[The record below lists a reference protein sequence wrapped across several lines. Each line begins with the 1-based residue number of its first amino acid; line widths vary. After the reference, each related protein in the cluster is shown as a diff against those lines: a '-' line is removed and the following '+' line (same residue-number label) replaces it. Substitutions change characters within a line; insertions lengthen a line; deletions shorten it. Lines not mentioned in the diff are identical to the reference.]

1 MADSKSE
8 ALTNLIQ
15 SLASATGWANTSSN
29 STPHSN
35 HSSPTAS
42 TSTPPNSWRNFPMWR
57 ASGILAIFLL
67 CVAPALAQQEM
78 RSSTKGT
85 SIPLPITGTTIDS
98 NHNALDTTLN
108 TLIACERLQDQAS
121 NGHCVIVDAANLAV
135 ISKTSAVT
143 IGGGVAN
150 DTYLKRVIV
159 LAALTGTCV
168 FTGFA
173 DSDGVAQS
181 FTIPSAFVG
190 ERNFGGA
197 KNSAGALTVTCSN
210 ASDDN
215 LVLVEWWPAS

>member
-1 MADSKSE
+1 M
-8 ALTNLIQ
+8 LIRLILLILCAWPT
-15 SLASATGWANTSSN
+15 LASA
-29 STPHSN
+29 
-35 HSSPTAS
+35 
-42 TSTPPNSWRNFPMWR
+42 
-57 ASGILAIFLL
+57 
-67 CVAPALAQQEM
+67 QQEL
-78 RSSTKGT
+78 RSSTKGAST
-85 SIPLPITGTTIDS
+85 PLPITGSVVDAD
-98 NHNALDTTLN
+98 HNALDTTLN

-121 NGHCVIVDAANLAV
+121 KGHCVIVDAANLAV

-168 FTGFA
+168 IAGFA
-173 DSDGVAQS
+173 DSDGAAQS
-181 FTIPSAFVG
+181 FTIPAAFVG

-210 ASDDN
+210 AADDN